1 MWGAS
6 ADGTETCS
14 FAVIMAVKMAC
25 FGTVLRRLAT
35 SQAARDLGVLGQ
47 APPVRLVD
55 GGITPDRLAGVQ
67 IELDPGWKT
76 YWRVPGE
83 SGVPPL
89 FDWSGSDNL
98 KHAKVLFPAPTRLND
113 QGGEAIGYKDR
124 VIFPVAVEASDPG
137 KPVALKLDLHFAVC
151 QAICVP
157 AEAALSLTLP
167 ATPAPDA
174 EAGLVGAAVAK
185 VPAAAAGGLAVT
197 AASLRPAP
205 AGEGHDLV
213 VRLEGSGANE
223 ADIFVEGFSD
233 AYFGKPRPLEAAGRS
248 ASYSLPVLGLKQ
260 PEELVGKT
268 LTLTVVARD
277 SSVVRS
283 VAVGG
288 VARGK

>member
-1 MWGAS
+1 
-6 ADGTETCS
+6 
-14 FAVIMAVKMAC
+14 MAVKMAC

-35 SQAARDLGVLGQ
+35 SLAAVVLGGAWVTLDAAR
-47 APPVRLVD
+47 VRLVD
-55 GGITPDRLAGVQ
+55 GGMTQGHRLAGVQ

-98 KHAKVLFPAPTRLND
+98 KHAEVLYPAPTRLND

-167 ATPAPDA
+167 APPAPDA

-205 AGEGHDLV
+205 AGEGYDLV
-213 VRLEGSGANE
+213 VRLEGSDANE
-223 ADIFVEGFSD
+223 ADIFVEGFPD
-233 AYFGKPRPLEAAGRS
+233 AYFGKPRPLEAASRS
-248 ASYSLPVLGLKQ
+248 ASYRLPVLGLKQ
-260 PEELVGKT
+260 PEDLVGKT
-268 LTLTVVARD
+268 LTLTVGARD
-277 SSVVRS
+277 SCVVRS
-283 VAVGG
+283 GAVGG
-288 VARGK
+288 VARGQ

>member
-1 MWGAS
+1 
-6 ADGTETCS
+6 
-14 FAVIMAVKMAC
+14 MAVKMAC

-35 SQAARDLGVLGQ
+35 SLAAVVLGGAWVTLDAAR
-47 APPVRLVD
+47 VRLVD
-55 GGITPDRLAGVQ
+55 GGMTQGHRLAGVQ

-98 KHAKVLFPAPTRLND
+98 KHAEVLYPAPTRLND

-205 AGEGHDLV
+205 AGEGYDLV
-213 VRLEGSGANE
+213 VRLEGSDANE
-223 ADIFVEGFSD
+223 ADIFVEGFPD
-233 AYFGKPRPLEAAGRS
+233 AYFGKPRPLEAASRS
-248 ASYSLPVLGLKQ
+248 ASYRLPVLGLKQ
-260 PEELVGKT
+260 PEDLVGKT
-268 LTLTVVARD
+268 LTLSVVARD

-288 VARGK
+288 VARGQ